1 MLSWTFHFAFNIVGS
16 KNYSWLTRTFPIFP
30 KLQDKFSFCQKTEDW
45 RKTSTWNLW
54 FPICVPPSQLEI
66 SKYIEFFY
74 LLLFIVSI
82 WPNYQLVCIIYHFSS
97 IFFHFRYASLLPS
110 STSPHSPISFVINCF
125 IMTNYTFIN
134 EYVLFIIYYLLFF
147 ISDICVA
154 LSQLDISIY
163 IKFYHF

>member
-30 KLQDKFSFCQKTEDW
+30 KLRDKFSFYQKTEDW

-66 SKYIEFFY
+66 SKYIGFYY

-82 WPNYQLVCIIYHFSS
+82 WPIYQLVCIIYYLSS
-97 IFFHFRYASLLPS
+97 IIFHFRYVLLFPSL
-110 STSPHSPISFVINCF
+110 TSPHIK
-125 IMTNYTFIN
+125 
-134 EYVLFIIYYLLFF
+134 LYYLLLLFF
-147 ISDICVA
+147 SLWPIIHLSMNICY
-154 LSQLDISIY
+154 L
-163 IKFYHF
+163 